1 MATFIKDGVYV
12 YIARENTVSDAHT
25 GTTGKML
32 STLARSAILGLGNN
46 NGSGGTSTNANQIY
60 QQIEDVTGVS
70 IGSYGQEY
78 DTFQNLQ
85 DAFDHDIEI
94 KAMGSGSCDFIMKS
108 GNNVTYNL
116 LDHRELKAMA
126 AVFPNGW
133 NKVSADVANT
143 AEFDPSLDTA
153 TAMADDERGYAILV
167 RQSYGTDN
175 LYWCFH
181 NCKISCSISFA
192 NRQASRG
199 TLSWEDARYV
209 TFDTHATEVAI
220 GNSFHNSGVKAVG
233 WHTSTE

>member
-12 YIARENTVSDAHT
+12 YIARENTVSDAFT
-25 GTTGKML
+25 GSTGKQL
-32 STLARSAILGLGNN
+32 STLVMNGVKALGANDGDSTYSASGNQFY
-46 NGSGGTSTNANQIY
+46 S
-60 QQIEDVTGVS
+60 QIEDVTGVS

-108 GNNVTYNL
+108 GNEVTNNL
-116 LDHRELKAMA
+116 LDHTELKAVA
-126 AVFPNGW
+126 AEYPNGW
-133 NKVSADVANT
+133 NDVASNV
-143 AEFDPSLDTA
+143 AVWDPSKDTKTTMVLD
-153 TAMADDERGYAILV
+153 DRGYAILV
-167 RQSYGTDN
+167 RQSYGTNN

-209 TFDTHATEVAI
+209 TFDTHATELVV
-220 GNSFHNSGVKAVG
+220 GTHHNSGVKAVG